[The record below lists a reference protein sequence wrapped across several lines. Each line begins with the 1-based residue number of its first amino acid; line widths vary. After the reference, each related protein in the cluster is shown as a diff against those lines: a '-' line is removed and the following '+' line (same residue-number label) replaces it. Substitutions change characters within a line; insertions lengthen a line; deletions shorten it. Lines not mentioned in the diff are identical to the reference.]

1 MTASSNKP
9 THYEGKLILS
19 NSDLSV
25 QLVRTTPRD
34 RKKKKK
40 KDLRSCFSGISKSR
54 MLGNR
59 SLGFKLKISYSSW
72 ELLFQVGFLK
82 YL

>member
-25 QLVRTTPRD
+25 QLVRKTPRN
-34 RKKKKK
+34 RKKKKN
-40 KDLRSCFSGISKSR
+40 DLRSCFSGISKSR

>member
-25 QLVRTTPRD
+25 QLVRKTPRD
-34 RKKKKK
+34 RKKN
-40 KDLRSCFSGISKSR
+40 DLRSYFSGISKSR